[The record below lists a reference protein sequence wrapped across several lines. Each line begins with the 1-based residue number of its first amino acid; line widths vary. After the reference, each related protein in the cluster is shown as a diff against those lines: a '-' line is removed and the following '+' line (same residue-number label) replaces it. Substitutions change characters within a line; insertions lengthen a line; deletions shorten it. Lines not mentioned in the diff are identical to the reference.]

1 MGMDLRQ
8 LRYLLA
14 LAEEGSFTRASQRLH
29 VAQPHVSRQ
38 IAALERATDAVLVNR
53 GPRGVTLT
61 PAGEALAT
69 YAREILRR
77 IEDAGRVTHDIA
89 SGATGQISVGSVSS
103 GFSYIVPT
111 VLRAMSEKMPGIVP
125 LVYPMEPAIQVDALR
140 DRRIDVGFLRDSPAH
155 SGLVLE
161 QVLDE
166 PLWALLPEHHPLA
179 AHPGVK
185 LGELAHENF
194 VLFARHVAPFGFDF
208 IVGACLEAG
217 FSPRIVA
224 EAPNDH
230 VKASLVAGGLGVS
243 LVLWS
248 ARHLLLPGVTYRPI
262 VGGPS
267 LPMYLAWR
275 QGSDNPLLIRFRD
288 LCRTHLRVTVM

>member
-1 MGMDLRQ
+1 MDLRQ
-8 LRYLLA
+8 LRYLVA

-38 IAALERATDAVLVNR
+38 IAALERATDARLVNR
-53 GPRGVTLT
+53 GPRGVSLT

-69 YAREILRR
+69 YAREILWR

-89 SGATGQISVGSVSS
+89 SGATGQLSVASVSS

-111 VLRAMSEKMPGIVP
+111 VLRAMSERMPGIVP
-125 LVYPMEPAIQVDALR
+125 LIYPMEPVSQVDALR
-140 DRRIDVGFLRDSPAH
+140 DGRIDVGILRDSPAH
-155 SGLVLE
+155 SGLLFE

-166 PLWALLPEHHPLA
+166 PLWALLPEDHPLA
-179 AHPGVK
+179 ARAEVG
-185 LGELAHENF
+185 LAELAYENF

-208 IVGACLEAG
+208 LVGACLEAG
-217 FSPRIVA
+217 FSPKIVA

-248 ARHLLLPGVTYRPI
+248 ARHLVLPGVAYRPI
-262 VGGPS
+262 VDAPT
-267 LPMYLAWR
+267 LAMHLAWR
-275 QGSDNPLLIRFRD
+275 RGNDNPLISHFRD
-288 LCRTHLRVTVM
+288 LCRTRLRVTVS